1 MSESIQEVRPSG
13 QYDRDSLYY
22 RHERDDEIDLV
33 ELFMKIWNRKWW
45 VILAGTLT
53 TGIALAYALLAT
65 PVYKVY
71 AELSPPSS
79 TDLSALLDSGV
90 DLTKFNPF
98 ETFVQT
104 LDAPENKLKIFDQNI
119 TEILAIYDSGNVDQ
133 SSEEDL
139 NAFFDDFEKSLSI
152 NLPSNPKNGAMIVD
166 NRVEIAI
173 EISDKNLGKKIIS
186 QLIENALLVSVDAV
200 TSGLDANRR
209 LSIERL
215 KNQIDDQIKLEREN
229 RTLRIGKMTYEREL
243 ALALKQDQIDV
254 LRSELERER
263 EGEVMALQQAMG
275 IAKKLGIVK
284 SPLLNSD
291 VELANM
297 NASTSNTTGFSNAAA
312 PLYLRGVEFLQA
324 ELDAMIKDQDFE
336 KTSEVLRKMISEL
349 AIIEKDREISAL
361 SNIADDSP
369 FIYEIL
375 SPISE
380 EIYAMESFD
389 DTYPNLKFARISKYP
404 SLPKSPIKPKKTLIV
419 LLGSVLGGMLGVFIA
434 LVVPARKE
442 TVSA

>member
-1 MSESIQEVRPSG
+1 MSESTQEVKPSS
-13 QYDRDSLYY
+13 QYERDSLYY

-119 TEILAIYDSGNVDQ
+119 TEILAMYDSGNVDQ

-173 EISDKNLGKKIIS
+173 EISDKN
-186 QLIENALLVSVDAV
+186 
-200 TSGLDANRR
+200 
-209 LSIERL
+209 
-215 KNQIDDQIKLEREN
+215 
-229 RTLRIGKMTYEREL
+229 
-243 ALALKQDQIDV
+243 
-254 LRSELERER
+254 
-263 EGEVMALQQAMG
+263 
-275 IAKKLGIVK
+275 
-284 SPLLNSD
+284 
-291 VELANM
+291 
-297 NASTSNTTGFSNAAA
+297 
-312 PLYLRGVEFLQA
+312 
-324 ELDAMIKDQDFE
+324 
-336 KTSEVLRKMISEL
+336 
-349 AIIEKDREISAL
+349 
-361 SNIADDSP
+361 
-369 FIYEIL
+369 
-375 SPISE
+375 
-380 EIYAMESFD
+380 
-389 DTYPNLKFARISKYP
+389 
-404 SLPKSPIKPKKTLIV
+404 
-419 LLGSVLGGMLGVFIA
+419 
-434 LVVPARKE
+434 
-442 TVSA
+442 